1 MNILGIDTNAKTV
14 KGRAKGFMTAIT
26 YLAPARVSG
35 VMNTCPNSSEGC
47 RAACLYTSGRGRMT
61 PIQEARVNKTKFFA
75 TERRA
80 FMAQLHKETNAFI
93 KKANRKGLIPC
104 ERLNGT
110 SDIAWEKV
118 NHEGQSM
125 MEHFQDLQFY
135 DYTKSTKR
143 MMQFVNGQLHSNY
156 HLTYSWSEDSS
167 EDFAKEV
174 LSLGGNVAAVYWDD
188 FPETDFGGF
197 EVING
202 DAHDL
207 RFTDPRGKV
216 VGLKYKKSAA
226 GTETLGFVRDVETKN
241 EEN

>member
-1 MNILGIDTNAKTV
+1 MKILGIDTNAKTV
-14 KGRAKGFMTAIT
+14 KGQQPGYMTAIT
-26 YLAPARVSG
+26 SPAPARQSG
-35 VMNTCPNSSEGC
+35 AMNTCPNSSEGC
-47 RAACLYTSGRGRMT
+47 RAACLYTSGRGRMS

-75 TERRA
+75 TQKRA

-93 KKANRKGLIPC
+93 KKAARKELTPC

-118 NHEGQSM
+118 KHDGLSI
-125 MEHFQDLQFY
+125 MEHFPALQFY

-143 MMQFVNGQLHSNY
+143 MIQFINGELPTNY

-167 EDFAKEV
+167 EDFAKDI
-174 LSLGGNVAAVYWDD
+174 LSAGGNVAAVYWDTLPVDD
-188 FPETDFGGF
+188 FGF

-207 RFTDPRGKV
+207 RFTDPKGKV
-216 VGLKYKKSAA
+216 IGLKYKASAA
-226 GTETLGFVRDVETKN
+226 GKETLGFVRDINPKN
-241 EEN
+241 